1 MNLHRPHPLFLL
13 GALALLVAGTGCHP
27 GKPGGAP
34 AAAGP
39 AANAVRVV
47 AVPARVAPVQEI
59 VPLVGSI
66 TANESVEIKAETDGL
81 VREIGFQEGDTLDA
95 GTLLVALDETKL
107 AAALAESEANLKLSE
122 ANYARAEQLLRDK
135 LISQQE
141 FDQTSATFT
150 MMRSLV
156 ELRRRTLRDTRVF
169 APFRGTVAARL
180 VSPGQVI
187 TRNTPLTMLV
197 DLETVKVELN
207 VPERYLGQIAPGQ
220 TISFAVDAYPGRKFT
235 GTVFF
240 VSPQL
245 DPATRTALVKARVPN
260 PDRRLRGGMFAK
272 LDLEVRLR
280 DSALV
285 IPEPSLVANGDN
297 FLVFVVD
304 PQTNAVMKPVK
315 VGLRL
320 AGKAEITQGLAAG
333 DLVVVEGVQKLRPG
347 APVALAPADRAATYQ

>member
-1 MNLHRPHPLFLL
+1 SGVLH
-13 GALALLVAGTGCHP
+13 
-27 GKPGGAP
+27 
-34 AAAGP
+34 
-39 AANAVRVV
+39 
-47 AVPARVAPVQEI
+47 
-59 VPLVGSI
+59 
-66 TANESVEIKAETDGL
+66 
-81 VREIGFQEGDTLDA
+81 
-95 GTLLVALDETKL
+95 LVALDETKL

-122 ANYARAEQLLRDK
+122 ANFARAEQLLRDK

-150 MMRSLV
+150 MMRSMV

-304 PQTNAVMKPVK
+304 SATNAVMKPVQ

-320 AGKAEITQGLAAG
+320 AGKAEITRGLAAG

-347 APVALAPADRAATYQ
+347 APVSLAPADRATTYQ

>member
-1 MNLHRPHPLFLL
+1 MNHNPCRCAILAGL
-13 GALALLVAGTGCHP
+13 LALLLSGAGCKP
-27 GKPGGAP
+27 GKPGAATG
-34 AAAGP
+34 AAAGG
-39 AANAVRVV
+39 NAVRVV
-47 AVPARVAPVQEI
+47 AVPARIAPVQEI
-59 VPLVGSI
+59 VPLVGSV
-66 TANESVEIKAETDGL
+66 TPNESVEIKAETDGL
-81 VREIGFQEGDTLDA
+81 VKEIGFNEGDTIDA

-107 AAALAESEANLKLSE
+107 AAALSESEANLKLSE
-122 ANYARAEQLLRDK
+122 ANFARAEQLLRDK

-156 ELRRRTLRDTRVF
+156 ELRRRTLRDTRIY

-187 TRNTPLTMLV
+187 SRNTTLTMLV
-197 DLETVKVELN
+197 DLETVKVELS
-207 VPERYLGQIAPGQ
+207 VPERYLGQIRPGQ
-220 TISFAVDAYPGRKFT
+220 TISFAVDAYPGQKFS

-245 DPATRTALVKARVPN
+245 DAATRTALVKARVPN

-280 DSALV
+280 DAALV
-285 IPEPSLVANGDN
+285 IPEPAIVANGDN
-297 FLVFVVD
+297 TLVFVVD
-304 PQTNAVMKPVK
+304 ARTNAVMKPVK

-320 AGKAEITQGLAAG
+320 AGKAEITQGLSAG
-333 DLVVVEGVQKLRPG
+333 ELVVVEGAQKLRPG
-347 APVALAPADRAATYQ
+347 APVILAPPERAAAYQ

>member
-1 MNLHRPHPLFLL
+1 MNPNRYRRALLF
-13 GALALLVAGTGCHP
+13 GSLALLFAGAGCKP
-27 GKPGGAP
+27 GKPGAAAA
-34 AAAGP
+34 AAAGGT
-39 AANAVRVV
+39 AVRVV
-47 AVPARVAPVQEI
+47 AVAARVAPVQEI

-81 VREIGFQEGDTLDA
+81 VKEIGFQEGDTLDA

-122 ANYARAEQLLRDK
+122 ANFARAEQLLRDK

-150 MMRSLV
+150 MMRSMV
-156 ELRRRTLRDTRVF
+156 ELRRRTLRDTRIY

-207 VPERYLGQIAPGQ
+207 VPERYLGQIQPGQ
-220 TISFAVDAYPGRKFT
+220 TISFVVDAYPGQKFT
-235 GTVFF
+235 GKVFF

-245 DPATRTALVKARVPN
+245 DPATRTALVKALVPN

-285 IPEPSLVANGDN
+285 IPEPGLVANGDN

-320 AGKAEITQGLAAG
+320 AGKAEITQGLSAG

-347 APVALAPADRAATYQ
+347 APVTLAPPERAAAYQ